1 MKIVWSNGAKKAF
14 SRIDERYQR
23 RIEVKLAELDDRS
36 APRPDIKK
44 NIGER
49 KSFPATR
56 WRLPHPDY
64 TSGQSQYPLLCFS
77 RQTQNINDLPSRGE
91 RSLWLFS

>member
-14 SRIDERYQR
+14 SKIDERYQH

-44 NIGER
+44 FR
-49 KSFPATR
+49 
-56 WRLPHPDY
+56 
-64 TSGQSQYPLLCFS
+64 
-77 RQTQNINDLPSRGE
+77 RQKTIFG
-91 RSLWLFS
+91 FA